1 MKAAAIT
8 IFHNLACGKLVELI
22 PAMGTPVRDL
32 LRRKGTPYDKLKL
45 EGPAWS
51 DDRLIDFMVEHP
63 ILMNRPIVVHQF
75 PTPAVAH
82 LERLARPDD
91 RACRGD

>member
-32 LRRKGTPYDKLKL
+32 LRR
-45 EGPAWS
+45 
-51 DDRLIDFMVEHP
+51 
-63 ILMNRPIVVHQF
+63 
-75 PTPAVAH
+75 
-82 LERLARPDD
+82 
-91 RACRGD
+91 